1 MHVLDPTP
9 SYLDETDMKGARG
22 QLGVG
27 SSVVYV
33 DCPIG
38 EAQDCLNLVLRV
50 SFRAPG
56 KEVDWEV
63 TDLVGKIALDLK

>member
-56 KEVDWEV
+56 KVDWEV